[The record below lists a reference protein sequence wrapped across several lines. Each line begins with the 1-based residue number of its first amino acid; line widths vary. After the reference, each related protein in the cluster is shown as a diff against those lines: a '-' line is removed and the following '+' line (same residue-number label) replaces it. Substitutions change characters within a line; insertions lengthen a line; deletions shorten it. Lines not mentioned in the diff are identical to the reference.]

1 MRAEQLQRPGAM
13 RSLAALFSADDPDVA
28 ALSEIDAGDAL
39 ATATRFDREWA
50 YRGRQALLW
59 KRRLTAHAVHDLY
72 LPVSALRPFDRRGL
86 LCVDAEAGN
95 VPLHVFATQFAGDRG
110 AIRDLRF
117 ARSAVRRV
125 DGNVVLFI
133 SDPGPSRIGFTD
145 TGLQSVVP
153 APNLAIWARGLRLN
167 VERYS
172 ERESGLGAVAVARA
186 RLTA

>member
-1 MRAEQLQRPGAM
+1 MRAEQLARAGAM

-28 ALSEIDAGDAL
+28 ALSGIDAGDAL

-59 KRRLTAHAVHDLY
+59 KRRMTAHAVHDFY

-86 LCVDAEAGN
+86 LCVDADAGN
-95 VPLHVFATQFAGDRG
+95 VPLHLFATQFAGGRT

-117 ARSAVRRV
+117 ARTAVRSV

-133 SDPGPSRIGFTD
+133 SEPGSSRIGFAD
-145 TGLQSVVP
+145 AGLQSVVP
-153 APNLAIWARGLRLN
+153 APKLAIWARGFRLD

-172 ERESGLGAVAVARA
+172 EDEPGLGAVAVAHA
-186 RLTA
+186 CATV